1 MGVYWKALAGAVLAV
16 VMMLMLRR
24 QELAAL
30 LGMAVCAM
38 IVMVAV
44 DYLRPVWELLDSL
57 QTMGQLDGQMIMI
70 LLKAVGIGL
79 VTEIACMVC
88 ADSGSASLAK
98 TLQFL
103 GTAAVLWIS
112 IPLFTALLDLIQG
125 ILEAL

>member
-1 MGVYWKALAGAVLAV
+1 MGLYWKAVAAAVLTM

-24 QELAAL
+24 QEIAAL

-38 IVMVAV
+38 IMVAAV
-44 DYLRPVWELLDSL
+44 EYLRPVWELLDSL
-57 QTMGQLDGQMIMI
+57 QALGQLDGQMITI

-79 VTEIACMVC
+79 TTEIACMVC

-103 GTAAVLWIS
+103 GTAAILWIS
-112 IPLFTALLDLIQG
+112 LPLFTSLLDLIQN